1 MPIISY
7 VPPKKNIHDNR
18 TPNGGYYTAKCDNCG
33 TAFYP
38 KRSNA
43 KYCTPNCALISH
55 RQAIASGKT
64 AKTEKQKA
72 KTSKKPKL
80 AETGTY
86 FIGANNVYQYLK
98 ANYDT
103 RGQKEII
110 IQSLLSLVTT
120 DIDETDTY
128 QFNSKIYFQRESER
142 KYFIISL

>member
-33 TAFYP
+33 TVFYP

-64 AKTEKQKA
+64 AKT
-72 KTSKKPKL
+72 SKKTKL
-80 AETGTY
+80 TEDRTY

-120 DIDETDTY
+120 DIDETDMY
-128 QFNSKIYFQRESER
+128 LFNSKIGFQRESER